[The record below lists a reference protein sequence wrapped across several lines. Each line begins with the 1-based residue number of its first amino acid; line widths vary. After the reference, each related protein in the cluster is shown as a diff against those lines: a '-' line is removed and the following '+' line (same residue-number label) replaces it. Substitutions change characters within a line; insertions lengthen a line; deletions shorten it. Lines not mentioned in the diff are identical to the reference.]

1 MTEVGVVRDGWR
13 YGLLGLP
20 LAFVALPLY
29 VQLPNHYGREFGVSL
44 AALGAVLLGAR
55 LFDAFLDPWI
65 GRVIDRL
72 FARSSRAVVIAGAA
86 AAGVLALGFVLL
98 FFPPVRGQTQ
108 LLAWASMA
116 LLVTYAGFSVLTIA
130 HQSWGAMLG
139 GDEAQRSRVVAWRE
153 GFGLIGVL
161 VASALPLLAGLPVSA
176 FVLAVALAA
185 GCWAWASSRHPR
197 PSAAAHHGAAVSWLQ
212 PLRHRSFRTLL
223 GVFLLNGIASAIPAT
238 LVLFFVQD
246 RLQAPRTYEPLF
258 LGIYFLA
265 AALSIPLWLRM
276 VAQWG
281 LARSWLGAMVLA
293 LVVFTGA
300 ATLGA
305 GDTAAFFAVCAL
317 SGFALGADLSMPGA
331 MLAGVIAQAGERGRG
346 EGAFFGWWNFATKL
360 NLALAAGI
368 ALPLLALAGYAPGER
383 SEQALW
389 ALTTAYCLVP
399 CVLKL
404 AAATLLYFTVIRPG
418 ANP

>member
-1 MTEVGVVRDGWR
+1 MSGVGVARDGWR

-72 FARSSRAVVIAGAA
+72 FARSSRAVVVAGAV

-98 FFPPVRGQTQ
+98 FFPPVRGQAQ

-139 GDEAQRSRVVAWRE
+139 GDEAHRGRVVAWRE

-161 VASALPLLAGLPVSA
+161 VASALPLLAGLGVSA
-176 FVLAVALAA
+176 VVLAVALAA
-185 GCWAWASSRHPR
+185 GCWAWASSRHPQ
-197 PSAAAHHGAAVSWLQ
+197 PAASPAHGAAVSWLQ

-246 RLQAPRTYEPLF
+246 KLQAPRTYEPLF

-265 AALSIPLWLRM
+265 AALSIPFWLRM
-276 VAQWG
+276 VARWG
-281 LARSWLGAMVLA
+281 LARSWLGAMALA

-305 GDTAAFFAVCAL
+305 GDTAAFVAVCAL

-331 MLAGVIAQAGERGRG
+331 LLAGVIAQAGERGRG

-383 SEQALW
+383 SPQALW
-389 ALTTAYCLVP
+389 ALTAAYCLVP

-404 AAATLLYFTVIRPG
+404 AAAALLYFTVIRPG

>member
-1 MTEVGVVRDGWR
+1 MSEVGATRDGWR

-29 VQLPNHYGREFGVSL
+29 VQLPNHYGREFGVPL
-44 AALGAVLLGAR
+44 AALGAVLLAAR

-65 GRVIDRL
+65 GRVIDRM
-72 FARSSRAVVIAGAA
+72 FARSSRAVVVTGAA
-86 AAGVLALGFVLL
+86 AAVVLALGFALL
-98 FFPPVRGQTQ
+98 FFPPVRGQMA
-108 LLAWASMA
+108 LLAWATMA
-116 LLVTYAGFSVLTIA
+116 LLVTYVGFSVLTIA

-139 GDEAQRSRVVAWRE
+139 GNEAQRSRVVAWRE
-153 GFGLIGVL
+153 GWGLIGVL
-161 VASALPLLAGLPVSA
+161 VASALPLLAGLAISSV
-176 FVLAVALAA
+176 VLAIALAA
-185 GCWAWASSRHPR
+185 GCWAWALSRHPQ
-197 PSAAAHHGAAVSWLQ
+197 PSAAPQEAAAASWLQ
-212 PLRHRSFRTLL
+212 PLRHKGFRTLL
-223 GVFLLNGIASAIPAT
+223 TVFLLNGIASAIPAT

-246 RLQAPRTYEPLF
+246 RLQAPREYEPLF

-276 VAQWG
+276 VAKWG

-293 LVVFTGA
+293 LVVFTFA

-305 GDTAAFFAVCAL
+305 GDIAAFVAVCAL

-331 MLAGVIAQAGERGRG
+331 LLAGVIAQAGERGRG

-383 SEQALW
+383 SPQALW
-389 ALTTAYCLVP
+389 ALTAAYCLVP
-399 CVLKL
+399 CALKL
-404 AAATLLYFTVIRPG
+404 GAAALLYLTVIRSG